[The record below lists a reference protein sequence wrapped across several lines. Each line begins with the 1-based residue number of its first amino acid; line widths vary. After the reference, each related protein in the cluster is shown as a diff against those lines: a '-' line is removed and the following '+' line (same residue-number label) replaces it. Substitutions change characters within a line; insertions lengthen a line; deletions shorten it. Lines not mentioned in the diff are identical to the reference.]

1 MQEIVVGF
9 RTPSGELRTT
19 QTFKTIEI
27 PRLVRGKAGAWDP
40 MICLEWGKRFLGFIR
55 DIVTTPEEND
65 TAENEGKA
73 DDGEQARG
81 EGTRANVEPG
91 FKVSAEDFKSCGDE
105 TTQIEANAESGL
117 ETGKECGPG
126 PDLKSKAKAKVWRV
140 RFTPRTG
147 VSVSILDEE
156 GVKEVEAGQED
167 RVGFL
172 PRWYWDAIEGSVP
185 GLGFR

>member
-1 MQEIVVGF
+1 M
-9 RTPSGELRTT
+9 
-19 QTFKTIEI
+19 
-27 PRLVRGKAGAWDP
+27 
-40 MICLEWGKRFLGFIR
+40 
-55 DIVTTPEEND
+55 VTTPEEND
-65 TAENEGKA
+65 TAETEGKA

-81 EGTRANVEPG
+81 EGTRSNVEPG
-91 FKVSAEDFKSCGDE
+91 FKVSAEDLKSCGDK
-105 TTQIEANAESGL
+105 TTQVEANAEHNL
-117 ETGKECGPG
+117 ETGKECGPTINPQSSLAPD
-126 PDLKSKAKAKVWRV
+126 PDLKSKPKAKVWRV

-185 GLGFR
+185 GLGVR